1 MEKQGGTNN
10 MIIKPHHR
18 RRAFWTLI
26 VTIGIIAVAL
36 LVAPN
41 FITLN
46 KLRSN
51 FESAIFAQTGVV
63 TKIHGDINFG
73 ILGSTHLMAH
83 GVETEHG
90 FTQMLAIDIPFSG
103 LFDLSNT
110 EINGIITAYEPHI
123 YVNSLSLLHVNYQL
137 YVKNAIMTFMGKD
150 YKIIRGLF
158 SHGTFNGQVRTSEHK
173 YDISFKGNDFTV
185 TNKNLKLKITGEYFP
200 SGGAAGVLEINTN
213 KINSWFGFDEPK
225 ITHNINL
232 TTNFYWDGGYGF
244 KFTDIVANN
253 ARGEVTLEPNGWR
266 TIDFRSDN
274 ISFDFSFLSHPHAFI
289 KDTTLKIDFYG
300 DLVFNN
306 RRFEHVKIDALGTE
320 EYIQINKIIADSTS
334 FIGGTIDKKGAHEIM
349 IQTFIDNK
357 KTECLFSGTD
367 DDFECQKFVY
377 GDISGSLK
385 YKNKTL
391 DADISSNRKLD
402 LKELESYIK
411 RIGAH
416 RANIHF
422 KFANMGGVFTK
433 TTKDSTI
440 KYDYIYGKTLSW
452 LNPHMKSLPEFMF
465 NAPGNMVWSGE
476 TFSFTPNTNDWSLTL
491 RDNFFYITGQDIKKW
506 FPNLDLQTINSHEY
520 IMTGFYNDK
529 GDVSDLTIKIA
540 GHTFT
545 GTADKRSLT
554 LHTDTFYIDVFL
566 TPEFFERYEELE
578 FLTNTPLLLP
588 FEFSKNI
595 YLTADRLVYGENS
608 YNNFVYSLKS
618 GTQTFSITDNARGN
632 LLATIVKERSTY
644 DIFIQLNKF
653 VINGKLLSN
662 EYPLNIM
669 DTSITSEIKL
679 KTHGHIAHDIKYNM
693 VGNLDLTFDGGY
705 INGISL
711 DRFYMDADN
720 LTRLNVEDRVMTA
733 LESGATM
740 LKTMRVIGEYQN
752 GNFTATRPIEF
763 SVRHADG
770 VGTLDI
776 TDGAMNAKFDITM
789 RAVAPDAVTVSLTV
803 APNGRRKYS
812 ISELM
817 RYFDPAF
824 MRSFIK
830 THDKF

>member
-1 MEKQGGTNN
+1 MK
-10 MIIKPHHR
+10 IIKPQHKR
-18 RRAFWTLI
+18 GAFWALI
-26 VTIGIIAVAL
+26 VTIGVIAITL
-36 LVAPN
+36 LIVPN

-51 FESAIFAQTGVV
+51 FESAVFAQTGVV
-63 TKIHGDINFG
+63 TKIHGDVNFG

-90 FTQMLAIDIPFSG
+90 FTKMLAIDIPFSG
-103 LFDLSNT
+103 LFDLANT

-123 YVNSLSLLHVNYQL
+123 YVNSLSLLHVKYQL

-158 SHGTFNGQVRTSEHK
+158 SHGTFDGQVRTSEHK

-213 KINSWFGFDEPK
+213 KINSWFEFSEPK
-225 ITHNINL
+225 ITHNVHL

-253 ARGEVTLEPNGWR
+253 VHGNITLESNGWR
-266 TIDFRSDN
+266 TINLTSDN
-274 ISFDFSFLSHPHAFI
+274 TPFDFSFLSKPTNLT
-289 KDTTLKIDFYG
+289 KDATINIDFYG
-300 DLVFNN
+300 DLIFNN
-306 RRFEHVKIDALGTE
+306 RRFEHVKIDIVGTE
-320 EYIQINKIIADSTS
+320 EYIQINKIIADYTS
-334 FIGGTIDKKGAHEIM
+334 FTGGTIDENGGHEIM
-349 IQTFIDNK
+349 IRTIIDDK
-357 KTECLFSGTD
+357 KTECLFTGTD
-367 DDFECQKFVY
+367 DNFECQDFIY

-385 YKNKTL
+385 YKNKKME
-391 DADISSNRKLD
+391 ADITSNRKLD

-411 RIGAH
+411 RIGAQQATI
-416 RANIHF
+416 RF

-433 TTKDSTI
+433 TKKTSTI

-452 LNPHMKSLPEFMF
+452 LNPHLKSLPAFMF

-491 RDNFFYITGQDIKKW
+491 RDNFFYITGKDIKKW
-506 FPNLDLQTINSHEY
+506 FPNLDLRTISSHEY
-520 IMTGFYNDK
+520 IITGFYNNK
-529 GDVSDLTIKIA
+529 GDISDLTIQIA

-554 LHTDTFYIDVFL
+554 LHTDTLYVNAFL
-566 TPEFFERYEELE
+566 TPDFFERYEELK
-578 FLTNTPLLLP
+578 FLTNTPILLP
-588 FEFSKNI
+588 FEFSKNV
-595 YLTADRLVYGENS
+595 YLTADTLIYGDNT
-608 YNNFVYSLKS
+608 YKNFVYSLKS

-632 LLATIVKERSTY
+632 LLATIVKERSAY
-644 DIFIQLNKF
+644 EIFIQLNKF
-653 VINGKLLSN
+653 VINGKLLPN

-669 DTSITSEIKL
+669 DTSITAEINL
-679 KTHGHIAHDIKYNM
+679 KTHGHIAHDIEYNM
-693 VGNLDLTFDGGY
+693 TGDLDLTFDGGY
-705 INGISL
+705 INGIGI
-711 DRFYMDADN
+711 DQFYMDAEN
-720 LTRLNVEDRVMTA
+720 LTRLNIEDRVMTA
-733 LESGATM
+733 LESGTTR

-752 GNFTATRPIEF
+752 GNFKTTKPIEF
-763 SVRHADG
+763 SIRHADG
-770 VGTLDI
+770 VGILDI
-776 TDGAMNAKFDITM
+776 TDNAMNAKFDINM
-789 RAVAPDAVTVSLTV
+789 RAVAPDSVTVSLTV
-803 APNGRRKYS
+803 TPNGRRGYS

-817 RYFDPAF
+817 RYFDPTF

>member
-1 MEKQGGTNN
+1 MK
-10 MIIKPHHR
+10 IIKPQHKR
-18 RRAFWTLI
+18 GAFWTI
-26 VTIGIIAVAL
+26 MVTIGVIAIAL
-36 LVAPN
+36 LVVPN
-41 FITLN
+41 FINLN
-46 KLRSN
+46 KLRPHL
-51 FESAIFAQTGVV
+51 EAAIFAQTGVV

-110 EINGIITAYEPHI
+110 EINGIITAHEPHI
-123 YVNSLSLLHVNYQL
+123 YVNSLSLLHVKYQL

-158 SHGTFNGQVRTSEHK
+158 SHGTFDGQVRTSEHK
-173 YDISFKGNDFTV
+173 YDISFKDNDFKV

-225 ITHNINL
+225 ITHNVNL

-274 ISFDFSFLSHPHAFI
+274 ISFDFSFLSHPSDFT
-289 KDTTLKIDFYG
+289 KDTTLKVDFYG

-306 RRFEHVKIDALGTE
+306 RRFEHVQIDTVGTE
-320 EYIQINKIIADSTS
+320 EYIQINKIIADNTS
-334 FIGGTIDKKGAHEIM
+334 FTGGTIDKDGGHEIM
-349 IQTFIDNK
+349 VRTFIDDK
-357 KTECLFSGTD
+357 KTQCLFTGTD
-367 DDFECQKFVY
+367 NDFQCQDFIY
-377 GDISGSLK
+377 GDISGNLK
-385 YKNKTL
+385 YKNKVL
-391 DADISSNRKLD
+391 EADITSNRALD

-411 RIGAH
+411 RIGAT
-416 RANIHF
+416 RAVIRF

-433 TTKDSTI
+433 TKKTSSI

-452 LNPHMKSLPEFMF
+452 LNPHMKSLPMFMF
-465 NAPGNMVWSGE
+465 NAPGNMIWSGD
-476 TFSFTPNTNDWSLTL
+476 TFTFTPNTNDWSLTL
-491 RDNFFYITGQDIKKW
+491 RDNFFYITGKDIKKW
-506 FPNLDLQTINSHEY
+506 FPDLDLRTIDGQEY
-520 IMTGFYNDK
+520 IITGFYNDR

-554 LHTDTFYIDVFL
+554 LHTDTLYVDVFL
-566 TPEFFERYEELE
+566 APDFFKRYEELE

-588 FEFSKNI
+588 FEFSRNI
-595 YLTADRLVYGENS
+595 YLTADTLVYGKNS
-608 YNNFVYSLKS
+608 YKNFVYSLKS

-632 LLATIVKERSTY
+632 LLATIIKERSAY

-653 VINGKLLSN
+653 VINGKLLPDT
-662 EYPLNIM
+662 YPLNIM
-669 DTSITSEIKL
+669 DTSITAELNL

-693 VGNLDLTFDGGY
+693 TGDLDLTFDGGY
-705 INGISL
+705 ITGIGI
-711 DRFYMDADN
+711 DRFYMDTEN
-720 LTRLNVEDRVMTA
+720 LTRLNVEDRIMMA
-733 LESGATM
+733 LESGTTQ
-740 LKTMRVIGEYQN
+740 LKTMRIIGEYKN
-752 GNFTATRPIEF
+752 GNFTTTQPLTF
-763 SVRHADG
+763 SVRHTE
-770 VGTLDI
+770 GTGILDI

-803 APNGRRKYS
+803 TPNGRRKYS